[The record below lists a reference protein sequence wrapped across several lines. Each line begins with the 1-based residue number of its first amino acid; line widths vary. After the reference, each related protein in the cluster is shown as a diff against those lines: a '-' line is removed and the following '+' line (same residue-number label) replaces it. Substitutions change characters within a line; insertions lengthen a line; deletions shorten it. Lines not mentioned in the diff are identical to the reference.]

1 MSATYFYCAAPGDV
15 VVVEICTPPGGLGVR
30 D

>member
-15 VVVEICTPPGGLGVR
+15 VVEICTPPGGLGVR